1 MDNMEDNFMD
11 NFIAKSGTVLETIE
25 HIVKLIN
32 TKSDSD

>member
-1 MDNMEDNFMD
+1 MDNMEDSFMD
-11 NFIAKSGTVLETIE
+11 NFIAISGTVLETIE